1 MNCEKFTRNQSGNIL
16 VHCDRSDP
24 NRTYKNQEID
34 HSKTYLNY
42 NLAPEHKGMTDYE
55 FMKKRYVIAFIISL
69 IVLVLTYKF
78 WLIFTD
84 VKSFSSAGTK

>member
-16 VHCDRSDP
+16 VHCDRIDP

-55 FMKKRYVIAFIISL
+55 M
-69 IVLVLTYKF
+69 
-78 WLIFTD
+78 
-84 VKSFSSAGTK
+84 